1 MAGSVTLTA
10 SMRSNLL
17 NLQGTQKLIDMTQNR
32 LSTGLKVT
40 SALDNPSSYFTAQ
53 SLNTRADELNALLD
67 SMGQAIQTITAANDA
82 ITSLKSL
89 VEQAKA
95 LANTARDTNNV
106 SSHIK
111 SGTDYT
117 AIGAPTEIGAV
128 GVGETFSIRTGE
140 TGTIKGTRHVILTQT
155 MSDMGMTSTGTLSIK
170 VGDNNFVKIQIDT
183 ADTIEA
189 VTKKINDNTRLK
201 GLVTAEVVN
210 GKFVIKTENED
221 QQLTIQALSTAGTS
235 ALTSGASGNAATALG
250 LDVGYTITI
259 ATAGPAVVTGDRIL
273 IGTNPM
279 TAGTTMTDL
288 GISPTPATLRIA
300 IGESTTDISMDNT
313 ETMADLQSRLMAV
326 NGIAAVSISTT
337 SPTSGTLS
345 ITTDNGKAIKITDIS
360 GNVARNLGI
369 ATSDYIKPTTGG
381 MDALLTDLKSFN
393 DNITAEIDKK
403 GYLKVSSLNGESL
416 IITDTINTTGVLGK
430 AADSLGIE
438 GLGDNGENTR
448 AAYASQF
455 DGILDQIDQLVQ
467 NGDGGYKGVNLV
479 NGDDLA
485 VNFNSSRT
493 SSLVIKG
500 SVLDTKGLGLNA
512 SENEWKTTSDIDE
525 SLADV
530 DTAVARLKTKASELG
545 QNLNVIQTREDF
557 TQNMVN
563 TLTTGADDLTLADMN
578 EEAANMLSLQTR
590 QQLGVNAL
598 SLASQSQ
605 QSVLN
610 LF

>member
-40 SALDNPSSYFTAQ
+40 SALDSPSAYFTAQ

-106 SSHIK
+106 SSYIK
-111 SGTDYT
+111 STTDYT

-140 TGTIKGTRHVILTQT
+140 TGTIRGTRHVILTQT
-155 MSDMGMTSTGTLSIK
+155 LGDMGMSDTGTLSIK
-170 VGDNNFVKIQIDT
+170 VGDNNFVKIQVESS
-183 ADTIEA
+183 DTIEA

-235 ALTSGASGNAATALG
+235 ALSSGSSGNAATALG

-259 ATAGPAVVTGDRIL
+259 ESAGPAVVTGDRIL

-279 TAGTTMTDL
+279 TAGTTMTEL
-288 GISPTPATLRIA
+288 GISPTPATLRVA
-300 IGESTTDISMDNT
+300 IGESTTDIVMDNN
-313 ETMADLQSRLMAV
+313 ETIADLQARITAV
-326 NGIAAVSISTT
+326 NGVALVTVSAT
-337 SPTSGTLS
+337 GTLS
-345 ITTDNGKAIKITDIS
+345 ITTDNGKAIKVTDIS

-381 MDALLTDLKSFN
+381 IDALLTDLKSFN

-403 GYLKVSSLNGESL
+403 GNLKVSALNGESL
-416 IITDTINTTGVLGK
+416 IITDTINATGVLGK
-430 AADSLGIE
+430 AASSLGIE
-438 GLGDNGENTR
+438 GLGNNGENTR

-455 DGILDQIDQLVQ
+455 DGLLDQIDQLVQ

-479 NGDDLA
+479 NGDDLT

-500 SVLDTKGLGLNA
+500 AVLDTKGLGLNA

-557 TQNMVN
+557 TENMVN

-578 EEAANMLSLQTR
+578 EEAANMLALQTR
-590 QQLGVNAL
+590 QQLGINAL

>member
-106 SSHIK
+106 SSYIK
-111 SGTDYT
+111 SSTNFNPV
-117 AIGAPTEIGAV
+117 GAPTEIGAV

-155 MSDMGMTSTGTLSIK
+155 LGDMGMSSTGTLSIK
-170 VGDNNFVKIQIDT
+170 VGDNNFVKIQVESS
-183 ADTIEA
+183 DTIEA

-201 GLVTAEVVN
+201 GLVTASVVN

-259 ATAGPAVVTGDRIL
+259 VTAGPAVVTGDRI
-273 IGTNPM
+273 IVAGTAM
-279 TAGTTMTDL
+279 TSGTTMTDL
-288 GISPTPATLRIA
+288 DISPTPATLRVA
-300 IGESTTDISMDNT
+300 IGESTTDITIDNN
-313 ETMADLQSRLMAV
+313 ETMADLVSRISAV
-326 NGIAAVSISTT
+326 NGVAAVAIS
-337 SPTSGTLS
+337 SSGTLS
-345 ITTDNGKAIKITDIS
+345 VTTDNGKAIKITDIS

-403 GYLKVSSLNGESL
+403 GNLKVSSLNGESL

-430 AADSLGIE
+430 AASSLGIE

-448 AAYASQF
+448 AAYAEQF

-467 NGDGGYKGVNLV
+467 NGDGGYKGVNLI
-479 NGDDLA
+479 NGDDLT

-500 SVLDTKGLGLNA
+500 AVLDTRGLGLNP
-512 SENEWKTTSDIDE
+512 SENEWKTSSDIDE